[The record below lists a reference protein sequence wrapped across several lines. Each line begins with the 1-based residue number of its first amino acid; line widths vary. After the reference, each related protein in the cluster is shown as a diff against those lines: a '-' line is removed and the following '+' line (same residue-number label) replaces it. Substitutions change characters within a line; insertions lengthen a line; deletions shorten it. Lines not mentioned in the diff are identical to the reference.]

1 MSEVTIVFADL
12 TGSTGIFES
21 LGNSKAAEVVSRTT
35 QWMGQICEARG
46 GRVIK
51 YLGDGVL
58 MSFDDNAACVQAA
71 IDIQRLHPKR
81 IASWPDNLKMQI
93 KMGLARGDV
102 VLQDG
107 DCFGDAVNVASRL
120 SDLSGADQIFATK
133 AVIEALAP
141 GIQVQSR
148 HLGPMNLRG
157 KSEQL
162 PVYRIEWQ
170 EDELPELLTVQP
182 DIEAYGNGGQP
193 PSVHL
198 ELSCQNVSM
207 TFYPDDLPIFLGR
220 GNDAQF
226 LVKDPRVS
234 RLHTK
239 IKLYGDAFFL
249 EDISSFGTWVRFS
262 GSDSVL
268 ALRRQE
274 CALLAQGTLAL
285 GCSFDDTSAPIVNY
299 RIFNSP
305 MHTAPVKMDT
315 PGEN

>member
-21 LGNSKAAEVVSRTT
+21 LGNSKAAEVVSHTT
-35 QWMGQICEARG
+35 QWIGQICQARG

-58 MSFDDNAACVQAA
+58 MSFDDNSAGVQAA
-71 IDIQRLHPKR
+71 TEIQRLHAQR
-81 IASWPDNLKMQI
+81 ISSWPDNLKMQI
-93 KMGLARGDV
+93 KIGMARGDV

-120 SDLSGADQIFATK
+120 SDLSGADQIFVTK
-133 AVIEALAP
+133 AVIDALAP
-141 GIQVQSR
+141 GSQVLSR
-148 HLGPMNLRG
+148 HLGPMSVRG
-157 KSEQL
+157 KSEQI

-182 DIEAYGNGGQP
+182 DLEAYGAGGQAL
-193 PSVHL
+193 SVQI
-198 ELSCQNVSM
+198 ELTCQNVSR
-207 TFYPDDLPIFLGR
+207 TFDADDLPIFLGR
-220 GNDAQF
+220 GGDAQF

-234 RLHTK
+234 RLHCK
-239 IKLYGDAFFL
+239 IKLYGDVFFL

-262 GSDSVL
+262 GSDSVI

-274 CALLAQGTLAL
+274 CALVAEGTLAL
-285 GCSFDDTSAPIVNY
+285 GCSFDDISAPLVKY
-299 RIFNSP
+299 RIFNSHLP
-305 MHTAPVKMDT
+305 TAPVKMDT
-315 PGEN
+315 PEIN